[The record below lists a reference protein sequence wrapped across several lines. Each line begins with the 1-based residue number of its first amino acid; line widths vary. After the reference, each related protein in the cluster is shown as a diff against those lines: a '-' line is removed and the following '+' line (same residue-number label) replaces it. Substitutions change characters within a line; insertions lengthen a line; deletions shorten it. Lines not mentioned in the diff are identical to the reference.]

1 MTETTY
7 IYIKVE
13 LHCINSR
20 LLNSKMGIYASISSC
35 ASKILVFPVWYMLF
49 CSTVTEFLCQTK
61 VNNVELPDNRKITIR
76 PCKSWRRDIECI
88 IQLKGYTSTEMECLT
103 WDRRNWRSLV
113 SGPCSKMEWI
123 SFTSGQILKA
133 FGK

>member
-1 MTETTY
+1 MVCCLKMLSLQSKMTETIY

-20 LLNSKMGIYASISSC
+20 LLNSKMGIYAGISSC

-61 VNNVELPDNRKITIR
+61 VDNVELPLNK
-76 PCKSWRRDIECI
+76 
-88 IQLKGYTSTEMECLT
+88 Q
-103 WDRRNWRSLV
+103 
-113 SGPCSKMEWI
+113 
-123 SFTSGQILKA
+123 
-133 FGK
+133 